1 MTVTGA
7 ILSLPEVA
15 EMTRLV
21 SLKKKDLLKLFS
33 LRIYALI
40 SPPRN
45 YRPLHYVELLTVGFP
60 FLGLSFHGLFS
71 LNLSLWKQSK
81 ERPFAVCYCLN
92 NNNRLAAV

>member
-92 NNNRLAAV
+92 NDRPAAV

>member
-45 YRPLHYVELLTVGFP
+45 YRPLHYVELLTVDFL

-71 LNLSLWKQSK
+71 LNLSLWNSQ
-81 ERPFAVCYCLN
+81 RRGP
-92 NNNRLAAV
+92 

>member
-21 SLKKKDLLKLFS
+21 SLKKNLLKLFS
-33 LRIYALI
+33 LRIYTLI

-71 LNLSLWKQSK
+71 LNLSL
-81 ERPFAVCYCLN
+81 
-92 NNNRLAAV
+92 